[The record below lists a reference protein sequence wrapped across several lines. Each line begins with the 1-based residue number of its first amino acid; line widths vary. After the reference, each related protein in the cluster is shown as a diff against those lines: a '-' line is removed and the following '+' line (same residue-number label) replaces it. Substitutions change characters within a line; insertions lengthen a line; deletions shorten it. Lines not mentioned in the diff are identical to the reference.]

1 MTDALLPGLEAFA
14 ETDARRAAKA
24 AVAAAV
30 RPDMLRVAPGRH
42 AWVPANGGEP
52 PALAICR
59 WSPDGEGSFR
69 PVPVGGGRWAR
80 LDAQLLAL
88 LGFRSGS
95 RPGRYATLLRLS
107 RAGFVEMVKVS
118 PGCWLLDLD
127 SWHRHLTACMD
138 DPEMWE
144 PGSEAVRR
152 YNFANGLGGTGLR
165 APRRSKAAPKAAP
178 KAPKAKAGKAAKSGL
193 V

>member
-1 MTDALLPGLEAFA
+1 MRSSLS
-14 ETDARRAAKA
+14 ETRANISSCASTRRPISSRCCLHWSQ
-24 AVAAAV
+24 VT
-30 RPDMLRVAPGRH
+30 
-42 AWVPANGGEP
+42 NS
-52 PALAICR
+52 LAT
-59 WSPDGEGSFR
+59 STGSGVGSFR

-178 KAPKAKAGKAAKSGL
+178 KAPKAKSGKAAKSGL